1 METSWIRLE
10 GILPPRTTY
19 VVTRSAS
26 DQSLLDCA
34 DLVEPDEFLKHNGDD
49 GIKITN
55 IEYLPELLANDTI
68 AWLKM
73 SITLDAI
80 GYSDNDPGS
89 AWDVSG
95 VSEATRY
102 YILTRNMDVCG
113 GNGGD
118 WNSSR
123 GCVNESCDSTTSE
136 LGEWT
141 PIQCALSPSAGDM
154 PEDSDASTDALI
166 FCGNH
171 NYFCALASISEE
183 ILPQEVTL
191 DQNYPN
197 PFNPKTEISFSL
209 ATQDRAVLKIFN
221 IKGQEV
227 ITLMDLDVHPGTHV
241 VQWSGKNQM
250 GQDVASG
257 MYFYKLK
264 VGNLSFQKK
273 LLLLR

>member
-1 METSWIRLE
+1 
-10 GILPPRTTY
+10 
-19 VVTRSAS
+19 
-26 DQSLLDCA
+26 
-34 DLVEPDEFLKHNGDD
+34 
-49 GIKITN
+49 
-55 IEYLPELLANDTI
+55 
-68 AWLKM
+68 
-73 SITLDAI
+73 
-80 GYSDNDPGS
+80 
-89 AWDVSG
+89 
-95 VSEATRY
+95 
-102 YILTRNMDVCG
+102 
-113 GNGGD
+113 
-118 WNSSR
+118 
-123 GCVNESCDSTTSE
+123 
-136 LGEWT
+136 
-141 PIQCALSPSAGDM
+141 M

-183 ILPQEVTL
+183 ILPQKVTL

-209 ATQDRAVLKIFN
+209 LAQDRAVLKIFN